1 MEPQMRL
8 TLNRIL
14 DMIESLPKEKKS
26 LENIQ
31 KIRQELLR
39 IKFDEEYKGFAGN
52 IILENTEQLLKQ
64 INNA

>member
-1 MEPQMRL
+1 
-8 TLNRIL
+8 
-14 DMIESLPKEKKS
+14 MIESLPKEKKS
-26 LENIQ
+26 IESIQ

-39 IKFDEEYKGFAGN
+39 IKFDEEYIGFAGN